1 MSTSI
6 TITCW
11 EDARELVQPIRIKV
25 FILEQK
31 VPEDLEWDEYDE
43 TAWHAVAKSNHQV
56 IGTGRLII
64 NQSNQSTAKIGRMA
78 IDSEYRG
85 KGIGIEMLKALINK
99 GKEKGAQEFILHA
112 QTHAIAF
119 YAREGFE
126 PYGPIFD
133 EAGIPHVEM
142 RLYV

>member
-6 TITCW
+6 TITDW
-11 EDARELVQPIRIKV
+11 EDARELVKPIRIKV

-64 NQSNQSTAKIGRMA
+64 NQSIAKIGRMA
-78 IDSEYRG
+78 IDPEFRG
-85 KGIGIEMLKALINK
+85 KGIGMEVLKALINK

>member
-1 MSTSI
+1 M
-6 TITCW
+6 
-11 EDARELVQPIRIKV
+11 ELVKPIRYQIFV
-25 FILEQK
+25 VEQN
-31 VPEDLEWDEYDE
+31 VPEDLECDEYDQD
-43 TAWHAVAKSNHQV
+43 AFHAVAKLHDQV
-56 IGTGRLII
+56 IGTGRLIL
-64 NQSNQSTAKIGRMA
+64 NQTIAKIGRLA
-78 IDSEYRG
+78 VDKAFRG
-85 KGIGIEMLKALINK
+85 KGIGIDILRALINK

-119 YAREGFE
+119 YAKEGFE

>member
-6 TITCW
+6 TITDW
-11 EDARELVQPIRIKV
+11 EDARELVKPIRIKV

-43 TAWHAVAKSNHQV
+43 AAWHAVAKSNHQV

-64 NQSNQSTAKIGRMA
+64 NQSTAKIGRMA
-78 IDSEYRG
+78 IDPEYRG

>member
-6 TITCW
+6 TITDW
-11 EDARELVQPIRIKV
+11 EDARELVKPIRIKV

-31 VPEDLEWDEYDE
+31 VPEELEWDEYDE

-64 NQSNQSTAKIGRMA
+64 NQSIAKIGRMA
-78 IDSEYRG
+78 IDPEFRG
-85 KGIGIEMLKALINK
+85 KGIGMEVLKALINK

-142 RLYV
+142 RLYI